1 MLNVQSVR
9 IWSSM
14 SRRRVALLRLLAQ
27 NSHLL
32 FLWLAASPGN
42 FLLQLSLYP
51 SQQEENEFTQQS
63 QPSLLIFQEENSPGI
78 SLLII
83 SSLAAVAPC
92 CASLRDETLYTAYWA
107 QLNKYYPAL
116 VLSKITVWIPFPG
129 GGVDNWVFH
138 YRFSSLSPRH
148 TF

>member
-1 MLNVQSVR
+1 
-9 IWSSM
+9 
-14 SRRRVALLRLLAQ
+14 
-27 NSHLL
+27 
-32 FLWLAASPGN
+32 
-42 FLLQLSLYP
+42 
-51 SQQEENEFTQQS
+51 
-63 QPSLLIFQEENSPGI
+63 
-78 SLLII
+78 
-83 SSLAAVAPC
+83 
-92 CASLRDETLYTAYWA
+92 LRDETLYTAYWA